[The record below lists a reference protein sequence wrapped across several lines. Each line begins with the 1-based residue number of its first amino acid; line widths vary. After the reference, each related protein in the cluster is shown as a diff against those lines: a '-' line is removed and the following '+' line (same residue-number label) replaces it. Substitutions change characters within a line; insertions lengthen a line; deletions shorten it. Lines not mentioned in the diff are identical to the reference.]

1 MELRWSS
8 RQTVERWRP
17 MERAISDWL
26 QPCLLSAA
34 SIYLS
39 PEVSWWYVM
48 ANILFVVV
56 ENLRQYRR
64 SPPSGGSVLHLVY
77 ESAKIPARRKRNR
90 RLLPGEERALF
101 SVGLVGRR
109 DHLRP
114 IAEVA

>member
-64 SPPSGGSVLHLVY
+64 SPPAGGSVLHLVY
-77 ESAKIPARRKRNR
+77 ESAKPNNGMHPTADT
-90 RLLPGEERALF
+90 LPVIHLQRCGRA
-101 SVGLVGRR
+101 GDAGR
-109 DHLRP
+109 
-114 IAEVA
+114 

>member
-1 MELRWSS
+1 
-8 RQTVERWRP
+8 

-48 ANILFVVV
+48 VNILFVVV

-77 ESAKIPARRKRNR
+77 ESAAANNGMHPTADTQPLACST
-90 RLLPGEERALF
+90 LLSAAVVSPRSNL
-101 SVGLVGRR
+101 LTTP
-109 DHLRP
+109 RP
-114 IAEVA
+114 